1 MNLKGTLP
9 TLILHTLETGPK
21 HGYRIAT
28 EIKAKSKGV
37 LDFREG
43 TLYPALHDQE
53 NKGLI
58 ESYEQTENGRVRRY
72 YRLTEDG
79 RKILA
84 KDRVE
89 WKEFSRA
96 VTLILEEA

>member
-9 TLILHTLETGPK
+9 VLILHSLETGPK
-21 HGYRIAT
+21 YGYRIAT

-43 TLYPALHDQE
+43 TLYPALHSQE

-58 ESYEQTENGRVRRY
+58 ESYEEVEKGRVRRY

-79 RKILA
+79 KKALA
-84 KDRVE
+84 KERE
-89 WKEFSRA
+89 AWRSLSHA
-96 VTLILEEA
+96 VTLILEGA